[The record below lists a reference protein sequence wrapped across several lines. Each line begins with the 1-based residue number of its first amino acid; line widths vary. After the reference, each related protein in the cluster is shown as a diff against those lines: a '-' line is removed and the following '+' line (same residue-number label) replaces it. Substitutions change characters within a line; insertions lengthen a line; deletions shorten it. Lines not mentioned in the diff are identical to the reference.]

1 MPTEAESLIEK
12 ELIQS
17 QIAQLVEQL
26 NHPDREQRLAALR
39 LIRAEADTGR
49 IEHPAASRDVNSH
62 IHTTY
67 SFSPYSPTLAAF
79 RAWQAGLATAGIM
92 DHDSIA
98 GAREFTEA
106 GRILGLATTI
116 GCELRA
122 SFAGTFLEG
131 KRINNPDQETIAYL
145 ALHGVPHTEID
156 ALDVFLAPLRAARGR
171 RNRKMAERLA
181 ALLAPYGFS
190 LDYDT
195 DVLPLSQAQDGGGV
209 TERHLLFAVAR
220 KLIGRFGAGPALTGF
235 LTGSLEIP
243 LAEKPR
249 AYLEDAANP
258 QLAYDLLN
266 VLKGELVSRFYIPAT
281 DECPP
286 VSEVVAFARE
296 HGIILAYPYLGDV
309 TASITGDKKAQTFE
323 DGYLDVL
330 FSVIDGLGFQAVTYM
345 PSRNTRAQLERLQ
358 TLCER
363 YGFFQISGEDINQ
376 PRQPFICLAM
386 REPQFAGLYD
396 AAWALIGHERFAT
409 QDLRAGFLSPETAA
423 RFPGLPERIAYFR
436 DAALAAYNRPR

>member
-1 MPTEAESLIEK
+1 MTEAS
-12 ELIQS
+12 IQS
-17 QIAQLVEQL
+17 LIAQL
-26 NHPDREQRLAALR
+26 NAPDREQRLAAVR
-39 LIRAEADTGR
+39 LIRAEADAGR
-49 IEHPAASRDVNSH
+49 IERPAVSRDVNSH

-67 SFSPYSPTLAAF
+67 SFSPYSPSLAAF

-92 DHDSIA
+92 DHDSIS

-116 GCELRA
+116 GCEFRA
-122 SFAGTFLEG
+122 SFAGTLIAGE
-131 KRINNPDQETIAYL
+131 RINNPDQETVAYL

-156 ALDVFLAPLRAARGR
+156 ALDAFLAPRRAARDR
-171 RNRKMAERLA
+171 RNRKMAEQLTS
-181 ALLAPYGFS
+181 LLAPQGIS
-190 LDYDT
+190 LDYDA
-195 DVLPLSQAQDGGGV
+195 DVLPLSLAHDGGGV

-220 KLIGRFGAGPALTGF
+220 KLIARFGAGTALTGF
-235 LTGSLEIP
+235 LTDTLEIP

-249 AYLEDAANP
+249 AFLEDATNP
-258 QLAYDLLN
+258 QLDYDLLN
-266 VLKGELVSRFYIPAT
+266 VLKSELVSRFYIPAT

-286 VSEVVAFARE
+286 VSAVVAFARK

-396 AAWALIGHERFAT
+396 AAWTLIGHERFAT

-436 DAALAAYNRPR
+436 DAALAAYSRPR